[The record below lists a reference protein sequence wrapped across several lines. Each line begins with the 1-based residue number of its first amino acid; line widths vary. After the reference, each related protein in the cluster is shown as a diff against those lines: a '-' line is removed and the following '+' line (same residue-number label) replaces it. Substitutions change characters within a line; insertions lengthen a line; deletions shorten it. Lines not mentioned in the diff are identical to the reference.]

1 MQVSRSD
8 TCAETNLRPRQHPA
22 PSTRTPGSARM
33 HVSTR
38 ALGARDGDLGRA
50 AGQIVEY
57 LESGVTSGP
66 QAIATAPDDDGLDRY
81 YADSSETPGQ
91 WVGRG
96 FSAVRPRGAVERET
110 FTRVLLGQDPVTGQ
124 QLVGAT
130 GSAGRAELAGRRSR
144 ATGTTDCLD
153 VDEVADVLNVHPSYV
168 RRLLARSVV
177 EQEYAVLPSARLVG
191 NRDEHGRWWV
201 ARTEVQRFA
210 EERRKPSV
218 VVGYDVTFSVPK
230 SVSVLWAALGAP
242 ERGEIVAA
250 VDGAVAAGVDYLEEH
265 AAYIRVKGQR
275 VRSDGLVAAS
285 YLHGTSRALEPQL
298 HRHVVIAN
306 IGAAGDRVQTLD
318 GTQLHLHQ
326 RTAAALAGA
335 ELRRQLTDRLGV
347 RWGAVR
353 NGKADIVG
361 VPQTVL
367 RSMST
372 RSAEIGNLVA
382 ELGKD
387 TSAARQVAAYQTRA
401 AKQAVPAAELRAGW
415 LAHLEAEGF
424 GPENARACLGVV
436 DGPAPLTPADRT
448 RLAQELGALVT
459 EDAACFDRRDV
470 LRHVADWSGDR
481 LTAHEVSDIADRWL
495 ASEDVVRIG
504 RGRSWRPGKDAIQL
518 ADGRRIRAL
527 TGAPLYTTLEMLELE
542 ERARSALL
550 SGVAIGA
557 GAVPAEVVVEVLADY
572 PTIGHDQAELV
583 RAITGSG
590 DRIQMA
596 IGPAG
601 TGKTFALDV
610 AARAWRAAG
619 YRPMGAAVGGTA
631 AEVLGRATGMPS
643 TTVASL
649 LTRLDLADPGDQV
662 LDPTTVVVIDEAST
676 LGNRDL
682 DRLIRHVERAGAT
695 VRLVGDPAQH
705 SAVPAGGLWRALV
718 ELCPDRTPRLTE
730 LRRQRGEHLA
740 AVRSALEEYRAGKV
754 TAALQRLHDDGR
766 VIEADDPQE
775 LLDRLVADWYAD
787 REQRRGQ
794 PDLPASSMVAEHHHE
809 RLQLNDRARALLIA
823 DGTLAGPALTVEGAQ
838 FQAGDEVIARL
849 QDRRLRPAG
858 GGRSSYVRNGT
869 RGVVIGVIGL
879 DSSAPRLLV
888 DFDGRGPVDV
898 PWTYLSAEIRPGVH
912 GGLAHSY
919 ALTSY
924 AAQGET
930 YEAARHLAT
939 ERSSRPGVYVGLSR
953 GMGDA
958 RLYVTRSVALDP
970 EAAPEHGLP
979 EPEPIERAH
988 QAVVRRLAAEDIP
1001 QVASEIDPDLRDIA
1015 RLARDVDVRQL
1026 LGRADGDQ
1034 LAARAFELAIGRL
1047 AERACIHPPAD
1058 LLERL
1063 GSRPLHGAARERWER
1078 AVGAVAAYRSV
1089 APEATPGDLSRRP
1102 NDPSI
1107 AAFYDRAERAL
1118 RAVPGTA
1125 DAAPSLE
1132 PA

>member
-8 TCAETNLRPRQHPA
+8 TCATTDTMRRQHPA
-22 PSTRTPGSARM
+22 PDTRAPGSACM

-38 ALGARDGDLGRA
+38 ALGAGDGDLGRA

-66 QAIATAPDDDGLDRY
+66 QSAAPGADDDRLDRY

-91 WVGRG
+91 WIGRG
-96 FSAVRPRGAVERET
+96 FGTVRPHGAVEREA
-110 FTRVLLGQDPVTGQ
+110 FTRVLLGQDPATGQ
-124 QLVGAT
+124 QLVGAA
-130 GSAGRAELAGRRSR
+130 GSAGRAELAGRRGRS
-144 ATGTTDCLD
+144 TGSAEWLE
-153 VDEVADVLNVHPSYV
+153 VDEVAEALNVHPSYV
-168 RRLLARSVV
+168 RRLLARSVA
-177 EQEYAVLPSARLVG
+177 EPNEGALPSTRLVG
-191 NRDEHGRWWV
+191 NRDAQGRWRV
-201 ARTEVQRFA
+201 ARAEVDRFA
-210 EERRKPSV
+210 QARRKPAV

-230 SVSVLWAALGAP
+230 SVSVLWAALDAA
-242 ERGEIVAA
+242 ERAEIVGA
-250 VDGAVAAGVDYLEEH
+250 VDEAVAAGIEYLQDH
-265 AAYIRVKGQR
+265 AAFIRVKGQR

-361 VPQTVL
+361 VPPAVL

-382 ELGKD
+382 ELGNN

-401 AKQAVPAAELRAGW
+401 AKQAVPAAELRASW
-415 LAHLEAEGF
+415 LARLAAEGF
-424 GPENARACLGVV
+424 GPGKARACLGVV
-436 DGPAPLTPADRT
+436 DAPAPVEPADRA
-448 RLAQELGALVT
+448 RLAVELGSLVT

-470 LRHVADWSGDR
+470 IRHVADWAGDR
-481 LTAHEVSDIADRWL
+481 LTAHDVSTLADEWL
-495 ASEDVVRIG
+495 ASEHVVRIG
-504 RGRSWRPGKDAIQL
+504 RGRSWRPAKDAIQR

-542 ERARSALL
+542 NRARSALEA
-550 SGVAIGA
+550 GVAVGA
-557 GAVPAEVVVEVLADY
+557 GAVPADIVDEVLADY

-590 DRIQMA
+590 DRIQA
-596 IGPAG
+596 AVGPAG

-619 YRPMGAAVGGTA
+619 YRPIGAAVGGTA
-631 AEVLGRATGMPS
+631 AEVLARATGMPS

-649 LTRLDLADPGDQV
+649 LTRLDLAGPDDHV

-682 DRLIRHVERAGAT
+682 DRLIRHVERAGAAI
-695 VRLVGDPAQH
+695 RLVGDPAQH

-718 ELCPDRTPRLTE
+718 QLRPDRTPRLTE
-730 LRRQRGEHLA
+730 LRRQRGDHLA
-740 AVRSALEEYRAGKV
+740 AVRAALEEYRAGKV

-766 VIEADDPQE
+766 VIEAEEPEE

-787 REQRRGQ
+787 RQQRRER
-794 PDLPASSMVAEHHHE
+794 PELPASSMVAEHHHE
-809 RLQLNDRARALLIA
+809 RLQLNDRARALLLA
-823 DGTLAGPALTVEGAQ
+823 DGTLAGPALMVDGAQ
-838 FQAGDEVIARL
+838 FQTGDEVIARL

-858 GGRSSYVRNGT
+858 GGRNSYVRNGT
-869 RGVVIGVIGL
+869 RGVVVDVVGL
-879 DSSAPRLLV
+879 DSATPGLRV
-888 DFDGRGPVDV
+888 DFEGRGMVDV

-958 RLYVTRSVALDP
+958 RLYVTRSAALDP

-979 EPEPIERAH
+979 QPEPTEPAQ
-988 QAVVRRLAAEDIP
+988 QAVVRRLARDDVP
-1001 QVASEIDPDLRDIA
+1001 QVASELDPDLRDVA
-1015 RLARDVDVRQL
+1015 RLASDVDVGQL
-1026 LGRADGDQ
+1026 LRRADNDH
-1034 LAARAFELAIGRL
+1034 LAARAFELAVDRL
-1047 AERACIHPPAD
+1047 AERSCANPPAD
-1058 LLERL
+1058 LLEVL
-1063 GSRPLHGAARERWER
+1063 GPRPPHGTARERWDR

-1089 APEATPGDLSRRP
+1089 APESMAGEFGRRP
-1102 NDPSI
+1102 DDPSV
-1107 AAFYDRAERAL
+1107 AALYDRAERAL
-1118 RAVPGTA
+1118 RAAQSASEV
-1125 DAAPSLE
+1125 APSLE